1 MMLPQRLL
9 LLLLPSF
16 LFILTRGSLSSTNKL
31 LDLKEFC
38 HRNQDCKSGCCRQ
51 APNTCEAHCMEKGSE
66 GSSCQVQ
73 AYFGQ
78 YRECPCQ
85 RNLTCVYPKNEKWLS
100 ITYGFCQKIE
110 KKTLAHRMFF

>member
-1 MMLPQRLL
+1 MMLPQWPL

-16 LFILTRGSLSSTNKL
+16 LFVLTRCSFSPTNKF

-38 HRNQDCKSGCCRQ
+38 YRNQDCKSGCCRQ
-51 APNTCEAHCMEKGSE
+51 APKTCEAHCTEKGSE
-66 GSSCQVQ
+66 GSLCQVQ

-85 RNLTCVYPKNEKWLS
+85 WNLTCVYPKKEKWLG
-100 ITYGFCQKIE
+100 ITYGFCQNV
-110 KKTLAHRMFF
+110 A